1 LDAEGL
7 ARLPHPAL
15 APARRGSRLPQ
26 SNPEAMKESTGGEY
40 RRDLQALRGVAIALV
55 LLYHLGLPGL
65 QAGYLGVDIFFTISG
80 FLITRIIIRSLD
92 AGDFSFAAFYFR
104 RAKRLLPAAYLAF
117 AATIAAAPFFLS
129 GQELHALVAQVAGS
143 VSFTGNIALWLQS
156 GYFDG
161 RADVKPLLHVW
172 SLSLEE
178 QYYMLL
184 PAALFCL
191 PRRFATPA
199 ITVGTL
205 ASLLLCLYFAPLKP
219 GASFYLLPTRA
230 WELGVGSI
238 GVLALTGRF
247 PAAWKLLAIPCSLA
261 LLVIPF
267 FPVGSVHPGLD
278 AVFVC
283 FATLVVIL
291 GRIAWWNESAI
302 SGLLARLGDISYS
315 LYLVHWPLIAFAHN
329 AFVIPIPASVRVFLG
344 VASIALGYALYRFV
358 ERPCRRAV
366 VPASTSVVFAA
377 IVVSAGLVVSAVA
390 VARPNANERAIADA
404 RRENPGLDD
413 RCEFVNSFEFVPE
426 CRTSDAPRMI
436 IVGDSLAKH
445 IVPGIVAS
453 YPGGVVQATK
463 SRCGP
468 VVGVAAF
475 GNGMFGRE
483 WAEDCLSFL
492 DSTMEF
498 VSKSRSVETE
508 VPADPVGNF
517 LYRATGPQRPRLLVR
532 SGDGLTESEPS
543 ADIAASKLEAT
554 IRSLRAMGKK
564 VVIVAPPPG
573 TGMDIG
579 GCLEREA
586 TGKIVFGAQPGCEL
600 PVAQVRDK
608 RVAENAFLARVSRE
622 ANVEVVSFDGLLCDN
637 RSCKTRMDNTFLYR
651 DEIHFSIEG
660 SKLIA
665 KKMNLGRRLE
675 ELAR

>member
-1 LDAEGL
+1 
-7 ARLPHPAL
+7 
-15 APARRGSRLPQ
+15 
-26 SNPEAMKESTGGEY
+26 MKESTGGEY

-261 LLVIPF
+261 LPGIPF
-267 FPVGSVHPGLD
+267 FPVRGFAPG
-278 AVFVC
+278 
-283 FATLVVIL
+283 
-291 GRIAWWNESAI
+291 
-302 SGLLARLGDISYS
+302 
-315 LYLVHWPLIAFAHN
+315 
-329 AFVIPIPASVRVFLG
+329 
-344 VASIALGYALYRFV
+344 
-358 ERPCRRAV
+358 
-366 VPASTSVVFAA
+366 
-377 IVVSAGLVVSAVA
+377 
-390 VARPNANERAIADA
+390 
-404 RRENPGLDD
+404 
-413 RCEFVNSFEFVPE
+413 
-426 CRTSDAPRMI
+426 SDAFT
-436 IVGDSLAKH
+436 
-445 IVPGIVAS
+445 PGW
-453 YPGGVVQATK
+453 T
-463 SRCGP
+463 
-468 VVGVAAF
+468 
-475 GNGMFGRE
+475 
-483 WAEDCLSFL
+483 LS
-492 DSTMEF
+492 SS
-498 VSKSRSVETE
+498 VS
-508 VPADPVGNF
+508 
-517 LYRATGPQRPRLLVR
+517 
-532 SGDGLTESEPS
+532 
-543 ADIAASKLEAT
+543 
-554 IRSLRAMGKK
+554 
-564 VVIVAPPPG
+564 PPWW
-573 TGMDIG
+573 
-579 GCLEREA
+579 
-586 TGKIVFGAQPGCEL
+586 
-600 PVAQVRDK
+600 
-608 RVAENAFLARVSRE
+608 
-622 ANVEVVSFDGLLCDN
+622 
-637 RSCKTRMDNTFLYR
+637 
-651 DEIHFSIEG
+651 
-660 SKLIA
+660 
-665 KKMNLGRRLE
+665 
-675 ELAR
+675 